1 MSQTEPPHP
10 RVLQLSYACS
20 PEHGS
25 EGGRSWCLALEMARR
40 FETWVIVADNY
51 YAAAIRRYL
60 AAHGNVPRLHFVF
73 VPDRPWQQALS
84 WLPGSFYLHYKAWQW
99 QAYLCARQ
107 LHQRLKF
114 DLVHQ
119 VSFCGFREPGYSWKL
134 DAPFVWGPLGGTQ
147 NYPWRFLTQAGARG
161 AVAEGLRTVCN
172 ELQFRFSPRVRQAI
186 RRTSVLMTANST
198 GQRDFAR
205 VHGVTPLLLLET
217 GARALSA
224 ARHRDPDRREVR
236 ILWSGQFEP
245 RKCLPL
251 LLRALAELPASVD
264 YRVRILGR
272 GAEERRWRQL
282 ARRLHVDERIEWLG
296 WLPLQEG
303 FDQYQWA
310 DLFVFTS
317 LRDTAGTVAV
327 EALAAGLPVICL
339 DHQGVHDFVGE
350 DCGAKIPVTTPR
362 EVVERLASAIV
373 RLGTDAPLW
382 DQCSAAAV
390 RRAAAYT
397 YAAQGERI
405 AALYED
411 LLGITVR
418 PAPVE
423 KPSDGT
429 AREHHLVAPASE
441 NLGAMRNSLQPELQ
455 QPSR

>member
-1 MSQTEPPHP
+1 MSQTPPPHP

-25 EGGRSWCLALEMARR
+25 EGGRAWCLALEMARR

-51 YAAAIRRYL
+51 YAEAIRRYL
-60 AAHGNVPRLHFVF
+60 AAHGDIPQLHFVF
-73 VPDRPWQQALS
+73 VPDRPWQHAVS

-217 GARALSA
+217 GVRALAA
-224 ARHRDPDRREVR
+224 ARQRDPNRREVR

-251 LLRALAELPASVD
+251 LLRAFGRAAPPASTIECAFWAAEPKSGGGGD
-264 YRVRILGR
+264 WLGDCTSSGGSNGSGGFR
-272 GAEERRWRQL
+272 CKKVSPNINGPICLSSPVCATQPARWRW
-282 ARRLHVDERIEWLG
+282 RLW
-296 WLPLQEG
+296 
-303 FDQYQWA
+303 
-310 DLFVFTS
+310 
-317 LRDTAGTVAV
+317 
-327 EALAAGLPVICL
+327 
-339 DHQGVHDFVGE
+339 
-350 DCGAKIPVTTPR
+350 
-362 EVVERLASAIV
+362 
-373 RLGTDAPLW
+373 
-382 DQCSAAAV
+382 
-390 RRAAAYT
+390 
-397 YAAQGERI
+397 
-405 AALYED
+405 
-411 LLGITVR
+411 R
-418 PAPVE
+418 PAC
-423 KPSDGT
+423 
-429 AREHHLVAPASE
+429 R
-441 NLGAMRNSLQPELQ
+441 
-455 QPSR
+455 